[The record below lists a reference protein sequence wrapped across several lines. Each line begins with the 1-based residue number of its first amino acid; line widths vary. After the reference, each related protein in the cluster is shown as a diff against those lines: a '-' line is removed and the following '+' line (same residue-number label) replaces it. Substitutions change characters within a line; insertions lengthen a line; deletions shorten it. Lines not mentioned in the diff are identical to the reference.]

1 MSAPG
6 SRVVLLGPQYQSP
19 NVGAVLA
26 ELGVRD
32 RVALVTAGMQE
43 REGDDKEIAKAIG
56 VPVVNLKLHSRAEDV
71 FRRDKE
77 LDAAYKERQQRLRM
91 MQDFYRV
98 RLAYADDAAK
108 AISVRHVDPALLAEE
123 ARLSVEG
130 LCVLDQDH
138 LERCRYVHAAYEDR
152 WKPTER
158 DVVARHRRELL
169 GLIAGA
175 SAVVVAG
182 GHVASLLN
190 RLKLFDVAGLAGD
203 RPWIAWSAGAMV
215 LTDAIVLFHDY
226 PPFGKDIAEVLD
238 AGLGLAPRLVLLP
251 DPKKRLRLDD
261 RAGIA
266 RFARRMS
273 PAAVFAMDHG
283 AKLILEDGRIA
294 SGSAYRLGIEGEVE
308 RSWSA

>member
-1 MSAPG
+1 MS

-26 ELGVRD
+26 ELGVKGP
-32 RVALVTAGMQE
+32 VALVTAGMQE
-43 REGDDKEIAKAIG
+43 REGDCKDVVKAIG
-56 VPVVNLKLHSRAEDV
+56 VPVVNLELHKRAEDV

-77 LDAAYKERQQRLRM
+77 LDAAYKQRQQRLRL

-98 RLAYADDAAK
+98 RLDYADDAAK

-138 LERCRYVHAAYEDR
+138 LERCRYVHAAYEEKM
-152 WKPTER
+152 KPTER
-158 DVVARHRRELL
+158 DAVARHRRELL
-169 GLIAGA
+169 GLIAPA

-190 RLKLFDVAGLAGD
+190 RLKLFDIVGLAGD

-215 LTDAIVLFHDY
+215 LTDAIVLFHDF

-238 AGLGLAPRLVLLP
+238 AGLGLAPRLVVLP
-251 DPKKRLRLDD
+251 DPKKRLKLDD

-266 RFARRMS
+266 RFTRRMS
-273 PAAVFAMDHG
+273 PAGVLAMDHG
-283 AKLILEDGRIA
+283 ARVFLDQGRIVKA
-294 SGSAYRLGIEGEVE
+294 NAYRLGIEGEVE
-308 RSWSA
+308 TGWTV